1 MSRLAVD
8 KIIGANTESIVDLSS
23 INNIKM
29 PAGHVIQVVS
39 GEDNGGLTTSSTSY
53 VDSGLSA
60 TITPKFSSSKILVI
74 VQNSARSTTTTSN
87 GSGTEAQIHR
97 GSTAIGQ
104 IAITRVREQ
113 TGNAAT
119 QNVQGGGHL
128 NTLDSPSTT
137 SATTYSVKIRA
148 QHADI
153 SAVYNDGNSGS
164 VITLIEIAG

>member
-1 MSRLAVD
+1 MTSRLLVD
-8 KIIGANTESIVDLSS
+8 KIEGKTTANTVEMPSGSI
-23 INNIKM
+23 
-29 PAGHVIQVVS
+29 IQVVS

-74 VQNSARSTTTTSN
+74 VQNSARATTTSSN
-87 GSGTEAQIHR
+87 GSGTESQIHR

-164 VITLIEIAG
+164 VITLMEIAQ

>member
-1 MSRLAVD
+1 MTSTLKTD
-8 KIIGANTESIVDLSS
+8 KIEGVTASGTVQ
-23 INNIKM
+23 M
-29 PAGHVIQVVS
+29 PEGSVIQVVS
-39 GEDNGGLTTSSTSY
+39 GEDSGGLTTSSTSY

-74 VQNSARSTTTTSN
+74 VQNSARATTTTSN
-87 GSGTEAQIHR
+87 GSGTESQIHR

-113 TGNAAT
+113 TGSAST

-164 VITLIEIAG
+164 VITLMEIAQ